1 MRPCWFFCFFLGKSI
16 FNLFGAFSS
25 FLLYSRFSLLPLY
38 LSVSLSL
45 NWNDIY
51 VEVEITGK
59 LWNENQKSQVR
70 IFVDIY
76 TSSTIINQHRT
87 HTEKSEPSTTMLTTC
102 FGNEAMRFRC
112 LFNLQLKWETANKFE
127 MRKNRFFR
135 YKFLFSPITFSFFFF
150 SYFSMFKLFGVF
162 LCEISICCQSAKCCV
177 SDYSWVLIFASLLLN
192 ECN

>member
-1 MRPCWFFCFFLGKSI
+1 MFFLFFFWGKVFSI
-16 FNLFGAFSS
+16 CLVLFLRFYYTLAFHFYLSIS
-25 FLLYSRFSLLPLY
+25 LSRF
-38 LSVSLSL
+38 LSTEMT
-45 NWNDIY
+45 Y

-135 YKFLFSPITFSFFFF
+135 YKFLFSPITFSFF
-150 SYFSMFKLFGVF
+150 LFLILLDVQIIWCVF
-162 LCEISICCQSAKCCV
+162 VRAIHLLPECKVLCFWLQLSLDFCLSA
-177 SDYSWVLIFASLLLN
+177 SEWM
-192 ECN
+192 